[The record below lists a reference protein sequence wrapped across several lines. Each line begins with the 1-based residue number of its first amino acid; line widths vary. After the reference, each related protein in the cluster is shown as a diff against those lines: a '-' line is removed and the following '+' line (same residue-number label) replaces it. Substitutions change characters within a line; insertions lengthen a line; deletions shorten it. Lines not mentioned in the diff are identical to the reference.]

1 MILTNSYIPGY
12 MGGTSNQTLLRPTL
26 LGNGEACEQPSHQAI
41 VLGYFLPMMTSM
53 VFAEAG
59 ARAHDVS

>member
-1 MILTNSYIPGY
+1 MILTNSDIPGWY

-26 LGNGEACEQPSHQAI
+26 LGKW
-41 VLGYFLPMMTSM
+41 VLSLFLPMMTSM

-59 ARAHDVS
+59 GTQHDVSC